1 MTTAS
6 SDRHGPLAGIRVLD
20 LTSVVS
26 GPMCTQQLGD
36 LGADVIKLES
46 PGGDQTRYSGAPFK
60 EPLFSAM
67 HTQMNRNKRSLVVDL
82 KNEAGRDLVLELIPR
97 IDVVVENFRPH
108 VMAGLGLGYEALAEI
123 HPGLVF
129 CSINGFGS
137 DGPYADQKV
146 YDYVIQAL
154 TGMASL
160 QEERD
165 GRPSLVKN
173 IVIDKVTAYTVAQ
186 AVTAAL
192 LARERGQG
200 GQHIE
205 ISMLDV
211 GLAFMWPDAMADHVM
226 LDDDV
231 RLAPHMAT
239 YYEVRPASDG
249 FVAQMAISDRQFPGM
264 CRVLG
269 TERWL
274 EDPRFA
280 TMELRIENAVA
291 LGELVEEEFAKHRS
305 ADLVAALHEQ
315 DVPAAV
321 IRPLAE
327 VHEDPQVVHN
337 GTLVERDL
345 PTVGRV
351 REPMPAIRFG
361 STPTA
366 LGDQAPM
373 LDEHTDDVLRELG
386 HDDASIARLRESR
399 AVGAQR

>member
-1 MTTAS
+1 
-6 SDRHGPLAGIRVLD
+6 
-20 LTSVVS
+20 
-26 GPMCTQQLGD
+26 
-36 LGADVIKLES
+36 
-46 PGGDQTRYSGAPFK
+46 
-60 EPLFSAM
+60 
-67 HTQMNRNKRSLVVDL
+67 
-82 KNEAGRDLVLELIPR
+82 
-97 IDVVVENFRPH
+97 
-108 VMAGLGLGYEALAEI
+108 
-123 HPGLVF
+123 
-129 CSINGFGS
+129 
-137 DGPYADQKV
+137 
-146 YDYVIQAL
+146 
-154 TGMASL
+154 
-160 QEERD
+160 
-165 GRPSLVKN
+165 
-173 IVIDKVTAYTVAQ
+173 
-186 AVTAAL
+186 
-192 LARERGQG
+192 
-200 GQHIE
+200 
-205 ISMLDV
+205 
-211 GLAFMWPDAMADHVM
+211 MADHVM

-274 EDPRFA
+274 DDPRFA

-291 LGELVEEEFAKHRS
+291 LGELVEQEFAKHRA

-386 HDDASIARLRESR
+386 HDDAAIARLRESR